1 MNASEFMPVPPR
13 FDELE
18 AARAHKYVPAA
29 HPSTKRFMEIMEE
42 LAALHIQK
50 GKDYGSEADPFANV
64 SSSEDFGIPSW
75 KAAMVRANDK
85 MKRIQRYA
93 CTGTL
98 ANEGVIDSFND
109 LAVYAVIGRV
119 LFERGMK

>member
-1 MNASEFMPVPPR
+1 MTFE
-13 FDELE
+13 ELE
-18 AARAHKYVPAA
+18 VVRGAAKGDGR
-29 HPSTKRFMEIMEE
+29 HPSTRRFLEIMEE
-42 LAALHIQK
+42 LAGLHHQK
-50 GKDYGSEADPFANV
+50 GKDYGNDKDPFANV
-64 SSSEDFGIPSW
+64 SSSADFGVTPW
-75 KAAMVRANDK
+75 VAAMIRANDK

>member
-1 MNASEFMPVPPR
+1 MTFEEREIRRVESAAGKHPATAR
-13 FDELE
+13 FL
-18 AARAHKYVPAA
+18 
-29 HPSTKRFMEIMEE
+29 EIMEE
-42 LAALHIQK
+42 LAGLHHQK
-50 GKDYGSEADPFANV
+50 GKDYGNDTDPFANV
-64 SSSEDFGIPSW
+64 SSSADFGIAPW

-119 LFERGMK
+119 LFERGLK

>member
-1 MNASEFMPVPPR
+1 MTFE
-13 FDELE
+13 ELE
-18 AARAHKYVPAA
+18 ELRARTAP
-29 HPSTKRFMEIMEE
+29 HPSTARFIEIMNE
-42 LAALHIQK
+42 LIDLHEKK
-50 GKDYGSEADPFANV
+50 GKDYGSAVDPFANV
-64 SSSEDFGIPSW
+64 SSSADFGIEPW

-119 LFERGMK
+119 LFERGLQK